1 MDGSFCSKTNFE
13 RVVWFFPTKPVTML
27 EVSFVTAECLAAPD
41 AAQLAFGSKF
51 PQVVLENDALQVVQN
66 LGSMQMCSTP
76 LGLIVEDIK
85 SLLQNFGDVRVCHIR
100 KNDNVIE
107 YRLAKLD

>member
-1 MDGSFCSKTNFE
+1 
-13 RVVWFFPTKPVTML
+13 ML
-27 EVSFVTAECLAAPD
+27 EVSFVTAEFLAAPD